1 MLIPILLVVHV
12 IVAIVIIVAVLLQQG
27 QGANAGAAFGS
38 GSAGTVFGAK
48 GAASFLS
55 RLTAILATV
64 FMLNSTAL
72 AWYAA
77 NGMADEDALLEQTET
92 LAPAQQEQPAESD
105 GQQGEQGAGEG
116 EEESD
121 EGELQ
126 LPPDGR

>member
-1 MLIPILLVVHV
+1 MIIPILLVVHV
-12 IVAIVIIVAVLLQQG
+12 IVAIVIIIAVLLQQG

-48 GAASFLS
+48 GASSFLS

-77 NGMADEDALLEQTET
+77 SGAAETDSMLERTQPITT
-92 LAPAQQEQPAESD
+92 QQEQSSD
-105 GQQGEQGAGEG
+105 PSDQDGGQEG
-116 EEESD
+116 EESGEESD

>member
-55 RLTAILATV
+55 RMTAILATV

-72 AWYAA
+72 AWFAA
-77 NGMADEDALLEQTET
+77 NGVADSDSLLEQTQD
-92 LAPAQQEQPAESD
+92 LSAPLEQPLENGGEE
-105 GQQGEQGAGEG
+105 GQQGD
-116 EEESD
+116 EESD
-121 EGELQ
+121 EQSDEDELQ

>member
-12 IVAIVIIVAVLLQQG
+12 VVAIVIIIAVLLQQG

-55 RLTAILATV
+55 RLTAVLATV

-77 NGMADEDALLEQTET
+77 QGMGESDSLLERTQPISTE
-92 LAPAQQEQPAESD
+92 LEQPAETD
-105 GQQGEQGAGEG
+105 GQEGEQGN
-116 EEESD
+116 EESD
-121 EGELQ
+121 EQSDEDELQ